1 MATKEQERSAFALQK
16 IDERFG
22 QAIEKEHA
30 NFIVGVPTMILTNGI
45 AQTMAFLLSK
55 KKKKENDPPT
65 IHEVVFGIIKEW
77 LSLQFDFLRKQSN
90 MDFLLCFSKISDNSK
105 YLAAQNESIAM
116 LQWLKRYARAFQV
129 EDRNERHP

>member
-1 MATKEQERSAFALQK
+1 MPTKEQERSAFALRK
-16 IDERFG
+16 IEETFG
-22 QAIEKEHA
+22 QAVEKEHA

-65 IHEVVFGIIKEW
+65 IHEIVFGIIKEW
-77 LSLQFDFLRKQSN
+77 LSLQFSFLQKQQN
-90 MDFLLCFSKISDNSK
+90 MDFLRSFSENSDNSK
-105 YLAAQNESIAM
+105 YISAQNESIAM

-129 EDRNERHP
+129 EDRNERHS